1 MPSVLGK
8 KEFLLCLQGQYF
20 NAREAKIVRV
30 SSSKERVLEASFI
43 ENCVVGCLLMLDMF
57 IYTYKALF
65 LSVHPWHNH
74 IIVIMYLKIDTTLE
88 KGESSKIN
96 YKRKRCPKFQL
107 KKWLKL
113 NFCLFFN

>member
-43 ENCVVGCLLMLDMF
+43 ENCVVGCLLMIDMF
-57 IYTYKALF
+57 YLHIHIK
-65 LSVHPWHNH
+65 HP
-74 IIVIMYLKIDTTLE
+74 
-88 KGESSKIN
+88 
-96 YKRKRCPKFQL
+96 
-107 KKWLKL
+107 
-113 NFCLFFN
+113 FCLFIHVTTT